1 MHARVSTFRCLRST
15 LAATLLSGV
24 IGAASTAL
32 AQSTV
37 FTYQG
42 LLDNA
47 GAPANGLH
55 DFRVLLF
62 NASSGGVVV
71 GPPQCADN
79 VDVIDGVF
87 TLQLDFGQAYATTG
101 ERHLQIEVR
110 QDAGLSCGDLTGFV
124 ELAPRQQLT
133 AAPVAS
139 HANSAFAL
147 DAADG
152 SPTSAVFVDNDGK
165 VGIGTTTPG
174 ATLNIKTT
182 DEGIRVQG
190 SAAGAAN
197 TAWIGFNE
205 SDGTAL
211 GWVGD
216 GSSQDRNTYLSSYVA
231 DVILY
236 TNAAA
241 LTAKADGK
249 VGIGTQSPAAK
260 LDVRGDVKLGTSGEF
275 FAVKS
280 PANDR
285 SIRGSI
291 LFNGTIDA
299 TRSSPGF
306 TVTHS
311 STGVY
316 SINFTVPFTS
326 PPTVVV
332 SATAICCRARVTT
345 TATGSAFVHVLAYS
359 NDALTDSPF
368 HFIAVGP

>member
-1 MHARVSTFRCLRST
+1 MRARPSVFCCLKPVLT
-15 LAATLLSGV
+15 VALLSLV
-24 IGAASTAL
+24 AGALSPAS
-32 AQSTV
+32 AQSTA

-42 LLDNA
+42 LLDDG

-55 DFRVLLF
+55 DFRFRLF
-62 NASSGGVVV
+62 DAASGGVQI
-71 GPPQCADN
+71 GSPLCIDN
-79 VDVIDGVF
+79 VDVVEGVF
-87 TLQLDFGQAYATTG
+87 TAQLDFGQQFATTAQ
-101 ERHLQIEVR
+101 RHLEIEVR
-110 QDAGLSCGDLTGFV
+110 QDTGLPCGDLTGFAA
-124 ELAPRQQLT
+124 LAPRQQLT
-133 AAPVAS
+133 ATPMAS
-139 HANSAFAL
+139 HANSAFSL

-152 SPTSAVFVDNDGK
+152 SPTNAVFVDNGGK

-174 ATLNIKTT
+174 ATLHIKTP

-190 SAAGAAN
+190 SAAGNAN

-236 TNAAA
+236 TSSAA

-260 LDVRGDVKLGTSGEF
+260 LDVRGDVKLGASGEF

-285 SIRGSI
+285 SLRGSI

-306 TVTHS
+306 TVTHT